1 MKKIV
6 IESLIGSQKTAVL
19 EDERLTELFV
29 EDNLN
34 KKTVSNIYRGI
45 VKKVIPG
52 IEACFV
58 DIGFKKLAYLQLKKG
73 STINLVRIFWFR

>member
-34 KKTVSNIYRGI
+34 KKTYPIYI
-45 VKKVIPG
+45 V
-52 IEACFV
+52 E
-58 DIGFKKLAYLQLKKG
+58 
-73 STINLVRIFWFR
+73 S

>member
-45 VKKVIPG
+45 VKKLYQ
-52 IEACFV
+52 E
-58 DIGFKKLAYLQLKKG
+58 
-73 STINLVRIFWFR
+73 